1 MSTILSLYICRNF
14 LASFIT
20 VFAVFLGLIFLF
32 DVIELL
38 RRAAGQDNV
47 GITLIF
53 QMTLLKLPYLGQKAS
68 PFAVL
73 FGAMIAFLRM
83 TRNSELIVARA
94 SGVSAWQF
102 LVPVLGVALV
112 LGILQIGALNPFG
125 SALLSKFDR
134 LNATYFKGQSN
145 LVAVS
150 ANGLW
155 LRQANKDGQ
164 SVIHSVKLNL
174 EGNAIQLRDVTV
186 FVYEGVERYRQR
198 ISAMAAELEDGFWHL
213 RDVWIH
219 ERDKE
224 LPSHKIE
231 HWLSTDITLNN
242 IHDSFA
248 SPETLSFWDLPDFIA
263 NLDRA
268 GFSALRHRLH
278 WHSLLA
284 APLLLV
290 AMVLI
295 AATFT
300 LKQSQRTSTSF
311 LIIGGVLAGFFL
323 FFFSDVISALGLRE
337 SIPVVLAAWTPSGIS
352 ALLGLAMVFH
362 LEDG

>member
-112 LGILQIGALNPFG
+112 LG
-125 SALLSKFDR
+125 
-134 LNATYFKGQSN
+134 
-145 LVAVS
+145 
-150 ANGLW
+150 
-155 LRQANKDGQ
+155 
-164 SVIHSVKLNL
+164 
-174 EGNAIQLRDVTV
+174 
-186 FVYEGVERYRQR
+186 
-198 ISAMAAELEDGFWHL
+198 
-213 RDVWIH
+213 
-219 ERDKE
+219 
-224 LPSHKIE
+224 
-231 HWLSTDITLNN
+231 
-242 IHDSFA
+242 
-248 SPETLSFWDLPDFIA
+248 
-263 NLDRA
+263 
-268 GFSALRHRLH
+268 
-278 WHSLLA
+278 
-284 APLLLV
+284 
-290 AMVLI
+290 
-295 AATFT
+295 
-300 LKQSQRTSTSF
+300 
-311 LIIGGVLAGFFL
+311 
-323 FFFSDVISALGLRE
+323 
-337 SIPVVLAAWTPSGIS
+337 
-352 ALLGLAMVFH
+352 
-362 LEDG
+362 